1 MIFCVILEE
10 GKVIKLNEDIEK
22 LKDEH
27 FNTYKNAV
35 IANIENNST
44 ILVKEDL
51 YSLINKPPL
60 DSMDL
65 LKNKIIDLA
74 KKNKIVIDNNDLDKI
89 LDNYRK
95 KVIKEFDN
103 FIKTRTT
110 FYTDLVSSI
119 KRENDSTTIKILKK
133 DLNNYNKKMK
143 KDIKKII
150 EDNTNSLILKKSINI
165 FKVDDSNINSDLN
178 KFINKTYIK
187 QFLENVD
194 IKILVKDATL
204 INTIKEQ
211 TERYQFTLSNSH
223 LFN

>member
-1 MIFCVILEE
+1 M
-10 GKVIKLNEDIEK
+10 IKLNEDIEK
-22 LKDEH
+22 LKEEH

-65 LKNKIIDLA
+65 LKNKLIALA
-74 KKNKIVIDNNDLDKI
+74 KKNKIVIDNNNLDKI
-89 LDNYRK
+89 LDDYRK
-95 KVIKEFDN
+95 KVIKEFDD

-110 FYTDLVSSI
+110 FYTNLVTNI

-150 EDNTNSLILKKSINI
+150 EDNTDSLIIKKAVNI
-165 FKVDDSNINSDLN
+165 FKIDDPKINSDLN
-178 KFINKTYIK
+178 KFINKTYLK
-187 QFLENVD
+187 QLLENVD

-204 INTIKEQ
+204 INSIKEQ
-211 TERYQFTLSNSH
+211 TERYQFTLNNSH

>member
-1 MIFCVILEE
+1 MIE
-10 GKVIKLNEDIEK
+10 LNEDIEK

-133 DLNNYNKKMK
+133 DLSNYNKKMK

-150 EDNTNSLILKKSINI
+150 EDNTDSLILKKSINI

>member
-1 MIFCVILEE
+1 M
-10 GKVIKLNEDIEK
+10 IKLNEDIEK

-133 DLNNYNKKMK
+133 DLSNYNKKMK

-150 EDNTNSLILKKSINI
+150 EDNTDSLILKKSINI

-204 INTIKEQ
+204 INTVKEQ

>member
-1 MIFCVILEE
+1 M
-10 GKVIKLNEDIEK
+10 NEDIEK
-22 LKDEH
+22 LKEEH

-65 LKNKIIDLA
+65 LKNKLIALA
-74 KKNKIVIDNNDLDKI
+74 KKNKIVIDNNNLDKI
-89 LDNYRK
+89 LDDYRK
-95 KVIKEFDN
+95 EVIKEFDD

-110 FYTDLVSSI
+110 FYTNLVTNI

-133 DLNNYNKKMK
+133 DLSNYNKRMK

-150 EDNTNSLILKKSINI
+150 EDNTDSLIIKKAVNI
-165 FKVDDSNINSDLN
+165 FKIDDPKINSDLN
-178 KFINKTYIK
+178 KFINKTYLK
-187 QFLENVD
+187 QLLENVD

-204 INTIKEQ
+204 INSIKEQ
-211 TERYQFTLSNSH
+211 TERYQFTLNNSH

>member
-35 IANIENNST
+35 IANIENNTT

-143 KDIKKII
+143 KDIKSII

>member
-1 MIFCVILEE
+1 M
-10 GKVIKLNEDIEK
+10 IKLNEDIEK
-22 LKDEH
+22 LKEEH

-133 DLNNYNKKMK
+133 DLSNYNKKMK

>member
-1 MIFCVILEE
+1 
-10 GKVIKLNEDIEK
+10 VIKLNEDIEK

-133 DLNNYNKKMK
+133 DLSNYNKKMK

-150 EDNTNSLILKKSINI
+150 EDNTDSLILKKSINI

>member
-1 MIFCVILEE
+1 M
-10 GKVIKLNEDIEK
+10 IKLNEDIEK

-35 IANIENNST
+35 IANIENKST
-44 ILVKEDL
+44 NLVKEDL

-133 DLNNYNKKMK
+133 DLSNYNKKMK

-150 EDNTNSLILKKSINI
+150 EDNTDSLILKKSINI

>member
-1 MIFCVILEE
+1 M
-10 GKVIKLNEDIEK
+10 IKLNEDIEK
-22 LKDEH
+22 LKEEH

-65 LKNKIIDLA
+65 LKNKLIALA
-74 KKNKIVIDNNDLDKI
+74 KKNKIVIDNNNLDKI
-89 LDNYRK
+89 LDDYRK
-95 KVIKEFDN
+95 KVIKEFDD

-110 FYTDLVSSI
+110 FYTNLVTNI

-133 DLNNYNKKMK
+133 DLSNYNKKMK

-150 EDNTNSLILKKSINI
+150 EDNTDSLIIKKAVNI
-165 FKVDDSNINSDLN
+165 FKIDDQKINSDLN
-178 KFINKTYIK
+178 KFINKTYLK
-187 QFLENVD
+187 QLLENVD

-204 INTIKEQ
+204 INSIKEQ
-211 TERYQFTLSNSH
+211 TERYQFTLNNSH

>member
-1 MIFCVILEE
+1 M
-10 GKVIKLNEDIEK
+10 IKLNEDIEK
-22 LKDEH
+22 LKEEH

-65 LKNKIIDLA
+65 LKNKLIALA
-74 KKNKIVIDNNDLDKI
+74 KKNKIVIDNNNLDKI
-89 LDNYRK
+89 LDDYRK
-95 KVIKEFDN
+95 KVIKEFDD

-110 FYTDLVSSI
+110 FYTNLVTNI

-133 DLNNYNKKMK
+133 DLSNYNKKMK

-150 EDNTNSLILKKSINI
+150 EDNTDSLIIKKAVNI
-165 FKVDDSNINSDLN
+165 FKIDDPKINSDLN
-178 KFINKTYIK
+178 KFINKTYLK
-187 QFLENVD
+187 QLLENVD

-204 INTIKEQ
+204 INSIKEQ
-211 TERYQFTLSNSH
+211 TERYQFTRNNSH

>member
-1 MIFCVILEE
+1 M
-10 GKVIKLNEDIEK
+10 IKLNEDIEK
-22 LKDEH
+22 LKEEH

-65 LKNKIIDLA
+65 LKNKLIALA
-74 KKNKIVIDNNDLDKI
+74 KKNRIVIDNNNLDKI
-89 LDNYRK
+89 LDDYRK
-95 KVIKEFDN
+95 KVIKEFDG

-110 FYTDLVSSI
+110 FYTNLVTNI

-133 DLNNYNKKMK
+133 DLSNYNKKMK

-150 EDNTNSLILKKSINI
+150 EDNTDSLIIKKAVNI
-165 FKVDDSNINSDLN
+165 FKIDDPKINSDLN
-178 KFINKTYIK
+178 KFINKTYLK
-187 QFLENVD
+187 QLLENVD

-204 INTIKEQ
+204 INSIKEQ
-211 TERYQFTLSNSH
+211 TERYQFTLNNSH

>member
-1 MIFCVILEE
+1 M
-10 GKVIKLNEDIEK
+10 IKLNEDIEK
-22 LKDEH
+22 LKEEH

-35 IANIENNST
+35 ISNIENNST

-65 LKNKIIDLA
+65 LKNKLIALA
-74 KKNKIVIDNNDLDKI
+74 KKNKIVIDNNNLDKI
-89 LDNYRK
+89 LDDYRK
-95 KVIKEFDN
+95 KVIKEFDD

-110 FYTDLVSSI
+110 FYTNLVTNI

-133 DLNNYNKKMK
+133 DLSNYNKKMK

-150 EDNTNSLILKKSINI
+150 EDNTDSLIIKKAVNI
-165 FKVDDSNINSDLN
+165 FKIDDPKINSDLN
-178 KFINKTYIK
+178 KFINKTYLK
-187 QFLENVD
+187 QLLENVD

-204 INTIKEQ
+204 INSIKEQ
-211 TERYQFTLSNSH
+211 TERYQFTLNNSH

>member
-1 MIFCVILEE
+1 M
-10 GKVIKLNEDIEK
+10 IKLNEDIEK
-22 LKDEH
+22 LKEEH

-65 LKNKIIDLA
+65 LKNKLIALA
-74 KKNKIVIDNNDLDKI
+74 KKNKIVIDNNNLDKI
-89 LDNYRK
+89 LDDYRK
-95 KVIKEFDN
+95 EVIKEFDD

-110 FYTDLVSSI
+110 FYTNLVTNI

-133 DLNNYNKKMK
+133 DLSNYNKKMK

-150 EDNTNSLILKKSINI
+150 EDNTDSLIIKKAVNI
-165 FKVDDSNINSDLN
+165 FKIDDPKINSDLN
-178 KFINKTYIK
+178 KFINKTYLK
-187 QFLENVD
+187 QLLENVD

-204 INTIKEQ
+204 INSIKEQ
-211 TERYQFTLSNSH
+211 TERYQFTLNNSH

>member
-1 MIFCVILEE
+1 M
-10 GKVIKLNEDIEK
+10 IKLNEDIEK

-133 DLNNYNKKMK
+133 DLSNYNKKMK

>member
-1 MIFCVILEE
+1 M
-10 GKVIKLNEDIEK
+10 IKLNEDIEK

-35 IANIENNST
+35 IANIENNTT

-143 KDIKKII
+143 KDIKSII

>member
-1 MIFCVILEE
+1 M
-10 GKVIKLNEDIEK
+10 NEDIEK

-74 KKNKIVIDNNDLDKI
+74 KKNKIVIDNNDLDRI

-103 FIKTRTT
+103 FIKTRIT

-133 DLNNYNKKMK
+133 DLSNYNKKMK

-150 EDNTNSLILKKSINI
+150 VDNTDSLILKKSINI

>member
-1 MIFCVILEE
+1 M
-10 GKVIKLNEDIEK
+10 IKLNEDIEK
-22 LKDEH
+22 LKEEH

-65 LKNKIIDLA
+65 LKNKLIALA
-74 KKNKIVIDNNDLDKI
+74 KKNKIVIDNNNLDKI
-89 LDNYRK
+89 LDAYRK
-95 KVIKEFDN
+95 KVIKEFDD

-110 FYTDLVSSI
+110 FYTNLVTNI

-133 DLNNYNKKMK
+133 DLSNYNKKMK

-150 EDNTNSLILKKSINI
+150 EDNTDSLIIKKAVNI
-165 FKVDDSNINSDLN
+165 FKIDDPKINSDLN
-178 KFINKTYIK
+178 KFINKTYLK
-187 QFLENVD
+187 QLLENVD

-204 INTIKEQ
+204 INSIKEQ
-211 TERYQFTLSNSH
+211 TERYQFTLNNSH

>member
-1 MIFCVILEE
+1 
-10 GKVIKLNEDIEK
+10 VIKLNEDIEK
-22 LKDEH
+22 LKEEH

-65 LKNKIIDLA
+65 LKNKLIDLA
-74 KKNKIVIDNNDLDKI
+74 KKNKIVIDNNDVDNI

-95 KVIKEFDN
+95 KVVKEFDG
-103 FIKTRTT
+103 FIKARTT
-110 FYTDLVSSI
+110 FYTDLVSNI
-119 KRENDSTTIKILKK
+119 KRENDSTNIKILKK
-133 DLNNYNKKMK
+133 DMSDYNKKMR
-143 KDIKKII
+143 KDIKRII
-150 EDNTNSLILKKSINI
+150 EDNTNSLILKKSLDI
-165 FKVDDSNINSDLN
+165 FKVDDSKINSDLY

-187 QFLENVD
+187 QLLENVD

-204 INTIKEQ
+204 INSIKEQ

>member
-1 MIFCVILEE
+1 M
-10 GKVIKLNEDIEK
+10 IKLNEDIEK

-65 LKNKIIDLA
+65 LKNKLIALA
-74 KKNKIVIDNNDLDKI
+74 KKNKIVIDNNNLDKI
-89 LDNYRK
+89 LDDYRK
-95 KVIKEFDN
+95 KVIKEFDD

-110 FYTDLVSSI
+110 FYTNLVTNI

-133 DLNNYNKKMK
+133 DLSNYNKKMK

-150 EDNTNSLILKKSINI
+150 EDNTDSLIIKKAVNI
-165 FKVDDSNINSDLN
+165 FKIDDPKINSDLN
-178 KFINKTYIK
+178 KFINKTYLK
-187 QFLENVD
+187 QLLENVD

-204 INTIKEQ
+204 INSIKEQ
-211 TERYQFTLSNSH
+211 TERYQFTLNNSH

>member
-1 MIFCVILEE
+1 M
-10 GKVIKLNEDIEK
+10 IKLNEDIEK

-65 LKNKIIDLA
+65 LKNRIIDLA

-133 DLNNYNKKMK
+133 DLSNYNKKMK

-150 EDNTNSLILKKSINI
+150 EDNTDSLILKKSINI

>member
-1 MIFCVILEE
+1 M
-10 GKVIKLNEDIEK
+10 IKLNEDIEK
-22 LKDEH
+22 LKEEH

-65 LKNKIIDLA
+65 LKNKLIALA
-74 KKNKIVIDNNDLDKI
+74 KKNKIVIDNNNLDKI
-89 LDNYRK
+89 LDDYRK
-95 KVIKEFDN
+95 KVIKEFDD
-103 FIKTRTT
+103 FIKTRTK
-110 FYTDLVSSI
+110 FYTNLVTNI

-133 DLNNYNKKMK
+133 DLSNYNKKMK

-150 EDNTNSLILKKSINI
+150 EDNTDSLIIKKAVNI
-165 FKVDDSNINSDLN
+165 FKIDDPKINSDLN
-178 KFINKTYIK
+178 KFINKTYLK
-187 QFLENVD
+187 QLLENVD

-204 INTIKEQ
+204 INSIKEQ
-211 TERYQFTLSNSH
+211 TERYQFTLNNSH

>member
-1 MIFCVILEE
+1 
-10 GKVIKLNEDIEK
+10 VIKLNEDIEK
-22 LKDEH
+22 LKEEH

-65 LKNKIIDLA
+65 LKNKLIDLA
-74 KKNKIVIDNNDLDKI
+74 KKNKIVIDNNDVDNI

-95 KVIKEFDN
+95 KVVKEFDG
-103 FIKTRTT
+103 FIKARTT
-110 FYTDLVSSI
+110 FYTDLVSNI
-119 KRENDSTTIKILKK
+119 KRENDSTNIKILKK
-133 DLNNYNKKMK
+133 DMSDYNKKMR

-150 EDNTNSLILKKSINI
+150 EDNTNSLILKKSLDI
-165 FKVDDSNINSDLN
+165 FKVDDSKINSDLY

-187 QFLENVD
+187 QLLENVD

-204 INTIKEQ
+204 INSIKEQ

>member
-1 MIFCVILEE
+1 
-10 GKVIKLNEDIEK
+10 VIKLNEDIEK

-133 DLNNYNKKMK
+133 DLSNYNKKMK

-150 EDNTNSLILKKSINI
+150 VDNTDSLILKKSINI